1 MEKMSEK
8 IYVKRFEG
16 KIVDYKTYEKNCFEE
31 EEVTESLIEEMIETI
46 NEENMDLMGYFE
58 TKEELEKAL
67 KDFDEENN
75 RFDTQ
80 HNFEIEWV
88 GPDFY
93 IIWAYMLGGDV
104 SVVNYEEVLS
114 TEYDAGKESL
124 ITWIAD
130 KGIWYTEDIKDV
142 VMDMCKIDIDTDE
155 EQNIEAIIL
164 ENCNEFDEDTAE
176 NSYISSHE
184 NINNKLKL
192 ESDEIFNI
200 IDEI

>member
-1 MEKMSEK
+1 MVDK
-8 IYVKRFEG
+8 IFVKRFEG
-16 KIVDYKTYEKNCFEE
+16 KIVDYKTYEENCFEE
-31 EEVTESLIEEMIETI
+31 EKVTESLIEEMIDTI
-46 NEENMDLMGYFE
+46 NEENMDLIGYFE
-58 TKEELEKAL
+58 TKKELEKAL

-75 RFDTQ
+75 RFDTP

-130 KGIWYTEDIKDV
+130 KGIWYTEDIKDA
-142 VMDMCKIDIDTDE
+142 VMDMCKIDIDSDE
-155 EQNIEAIIL
+155 EQNIEAVIL
-164 ENCNEFDEDTAE
+164 ENCNEFDENTAE

-184 NINNKLKL
+184 NINNKLRL

-200 IDEI
+200 INEI